1 MLAWNRSMERMLDR
15 FYGEDEFRFSDQL
28 NLRIPL
34 DVIENDNEFI
44 VKANIVGIDPDNI
57 EITYTNNN
65 LTIKGQVEEVHEE
78 GEEEG
83 RYHLRERRFGSF
95 SRTISMPGTVDVNGI
110 KAESKNGVLVLHLP
124 KKEEVKPRRIEVK
137 VNQGK
142 NVIDGES
149 K

>member
-1 MLAWNRSMERMLDR
+1 
-15 FYGEDEFRFSDQL
+15 
-28 NLRIPL
+28 
-34 DVIENDNEFI
+34 
-44 VKANIVGIDPDNI
+44 
-57 EITYTNNN
+57 
-65 LTIKGQVEEVHEE
+65 
-78 GEEEG
+78 
-83 RYHLRERRFGSF
+83 
-95 SRTISMPGTVDVNGI
+95 VNGI